1 MICSNCLKELKSGSF
16 CLACRKSLFE
26 GKNISNILEFSKPKF
41 ESFLR
46 DFGSKFSISGVQDKV
61 SLKFEGD
68 KLIPTESGG
77 EYILKPCPS
86 TVALL
91 NKQDIPANEHLTMQ
105 IAKQVYKMNVAPNAI
120 MRFDDGELACLV
132 KRFDR
137 TVNGTKRRQED
148 FCQILNITEETNGNN
163 YKYNGFYSD
172 AIPIFEAFVSSKTF
186 GLEEYFGRVVFNYTY
201 QNGEAHFKNFSLLEI
216 EGKMS
221 LSPLYDVLNTRIH
234 SPKEYAI
241 ALEGLYQ
248 DDDKSVAYR
257 ENGFYNKT
265 DFLLFADKLGIKVN
279 GADRIIDLIVNKTL
293 DALMLLEKSFLSP
306 YTKALYKEYITDRE
320 AALRNT
326 LGSDAVID

>member
-1 MICSNCLKELKSGSF
+1 VMICNSCVKELKSGSF

-41 ESFLR
+41 ESFIR
-46 DFGSKFSISGVQDKV
+46 DIGPRFSISGVQDKV
-61 SLKFEGD
+61 SLRFEGD

-77 EYILKPCPS
+77 EYILKPRPS

-91 NKQDIPANEHLTMQ
+91 NKQEVSANEHLTMQ

-120 MRFDDGELACLV
+120 MRFDDGELAYLV

-137 TVNGTKRRQED
+137 TANGTKRRQED
-148 FCQILNITEETNGNN
+148 FCQILDITEETNGNN

-186 GLEEYFGRVVFNYTY
+186 GLEEYFSRIVFNYVY
-201 QNGEAHFKNFSLLEI
+201 QNGDAHFKNFSLLEI
-216 EGKMS
+216 DGKMS

-241 ALEGLYQ
+241 ALEGLYPN
-248 DDDKSVAYR
+248 DDESVSYQR
-257 ENGFYNKT
+257 NGFYNKT
-265 DFLLFADKLGIKVN
+265 DFLLFAEKLGIKIN
-279 GADRIIDLIVNKTL
+279 RADRIIELIVNKIPE
-293 DALMLLEKSFLSP
+293 ALTLLEKSFLSP
-306 YTKALYKEYITDRE
+306 DTKALYKQYVMDRE

-326 LGSDAVID
+326 LGLRYT

>member
-1 MICSNCLKELKSGSF
+1 MICNSCLKELKSGSF
-16 CLACRKSLFE
+16 CLSCRKSLFE

-41 ESFLR
+41 ESFIR
-46 DFGSKFSISGVQDKV
+46 DIGPKFSISGVQDKV

-86 TVALL
+86 SVAIL
-91 NKQDIPANEHLTMQ
+91 NKHEIPANEHLTMQ

-137 TVNGTKRRQED
+137 TVDGTKRRQED
-148 FCQILNITEETNGNN
+148 FCQILNITEEINGNN

-172 AIPIFEAFVSSKTF
+172 AIPIFEAFVSGKTF
-186 GLEEYFGRVVFNYTY
+186 GLEEYFGRIVFNYAY
-201 QNGEAHFKNFSLLEI
+201 QNGDAHFKNFSLLEI
-216 EGKMS
+216 DEIMS

-241 ALEGLYQ
+241 ALEGLYPNGEE
-248 DDDKSVAYR
+248 SVSYR

-279 GADRIIDLIVNKTL
+279 RADKIIDLIVNKTP
-293 DALMLLEKSFLSP
+293 DALMLLGKSFLSLD
-306 YTKALYKEYITDRE
+306 TKVLYKEYVTDRGV
-320 AALRNT
+320 ALRNT
-326 LGSDAVID
+326 LGLDVVIG